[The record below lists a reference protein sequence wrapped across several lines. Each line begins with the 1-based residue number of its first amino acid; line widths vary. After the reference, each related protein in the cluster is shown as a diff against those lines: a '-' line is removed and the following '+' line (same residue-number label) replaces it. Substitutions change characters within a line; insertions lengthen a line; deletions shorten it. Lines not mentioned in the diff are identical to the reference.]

1 MASKLIVCLLF
12 CLNGFASFTQNN
24 QPTPPLPSESVAYR
38 RTQLAANDL
47 KPTDKLREYAH
58 YNFGPLWLETPNTAV
73 VGFIGPRYQRL
84 RLKILT
90 VQRDKADLTRYY
102 VTGKAQVFSHIS
114 TFSGTL
120 VLRQIRELR
129 VLATRIDESVS
140 PAQKEGIV
148 LADYELREQTSQP
161 NSDTFRGVMETDW
174 YVSKQ
179 GKLAY
184 DDIRTVGDG
193 FCNNQF
199 VGTWTSFATKKAVRC
214 NWGDYRIPN
223 SGAFDIGAGEFS
235 PDPKYYANGW
245 EYYAAIYGHN
255 EAARARVEVKEQ
267 KIWWK

>member
-1 MASKLIVCLLF
+1 MH
-12 CLNGFASFTQNN
+12 GFTSFTQHN
-24 QPTPPLPSESVAYR
+24 QPTPPLPSESITYR

-47 KPTDKLREYAH
+47 KSTDKLSEYAN
-58 YNFGPLWLETPNTAV
+58 YNFGPLWLETPNNAV
-73 VGFIGPRYQRL
+73 VGFIGPNYQRL

-90 VQRDKADLTRYY
+90 VQRDKANPTRYY
-102 VTGKAQVFSHIS
+102 ATGKAQVFNHVT

-120 VLRQIRELR
+120 VLRQVRELR

-140 PAQKEGIV
+140 PAQKEGI
-148 LADYELREQTSQP
+148 LFADYELCEQNSQP
-161 NSDTFRGVMETDW
+161 NSGIFRGVVQTDC
-174 YVSKQ
+174 YINKQ

-199 VGTWTSFATKKAVRC
+199 VGTWTSFATGKTMRC

-235 PDPKYYANGW
+235 PNPKYYASGW
-245 EYYAAIYGHN
+245 EYYAAVYSHN
-255 EAARARVEVKEQ
+255 EAARTQAEVKEQ